1 MSRTGLPEL
10 RVGLVLDWVHG
21 PDVDPRQQ
29 FDEHV
34 ALLETGRAF
43 GLDLMT
49 SGQHFLPDG
58 LRFYQPIPY
67 LASLASAFPDMR
79 LGTAILLLPLLHP
92 VEVAEQ
98 VATLDAIS
106 GGRVVCGLGL
116 GYTDREFEI
125 FGIDRRER
133 TARFEES
140 VAILRAL
147 WAGGEVEHHGRF
159 FDVPAS
165 QSIVSPVQ
173 RPGPPIWIA
182 GGTSPSAD
190 RAARIGDAFYPP
202 PFVDHAQ
209 LRVLQTE
216 YRRKRDQLGRGAP
229 SSVPIRRD
237 MYIAETPSAAAARI
251 EPFVSGRSRT
261 YLTWGMGK
269 EGASVAG
276 MAAENEETLSR
287 RLLLGSPEEIAAGL
301 NALRR
306 DVGMTDFVLR
316 VQWPGMP
323 VEESIRQMELFGAE
337 VLPLVD

>member
-1 MSRTGLPEL
+1 LPTTDLPPLRT
-10 RVGLVLDWVHG
+10 GLVLDWVHG
-21 PDVDPRQQ
+21 PEVEPQQQ
-29 FDEHV
+29 FDEHI
-34 ALLETGRAF
+34 ALLETGRRF

-49 SGQHFLPDG
+49 SGQHFLPEG

-67 LASLASAFPDMR
+67 LAGLAHRFPEMQ
-79 LGTAILLLPLLHP
+79 LATAILLLPLLHP

-98 VATLDAIS
+98 VATLDALS

-116 GYTDREFEI
+116 GYTDREFEL

-140 VAILRAL
+140 VAIIRAL
-147 WAGGEVEHHGRF
+147 WAGGPVEHHGQF
-159 FDVPAS
+159 FDVEAPE
-165 QSIVSPVQ
+165 SIVSPVQ

-182 GGTSPSAD
+182 GGASASAD

-209 LRVLQTE
+209 LRVLQQE
-216 YRRKRDQLGRGAP
+216 YRTKREQLGRGAP
-229 SSVPIRRD
+229 PSVPIRRD
-237 MYIAETPSAAAARI
+237 LYIADSAEAAADRI
-251 EPFVSGRSRT
+251 DPFVSGRSRT
-261 YLTWGMGK
+261 YLKWGMGK
-269 EGASVAG
+269 EGASVSG
-276 MAAENEETLSR
+276 MAQESAETLGK

-301 NALRR
+301 DDLRR

-323 VEESIRQMELFGAE
+323 VEESIRQLELFGSE
-337 VLPLVD
+337 VLPLVE